1 MYYSS
6 GGEFNSSG
14 EDNNTDD
21 EREDSDMEVDS
32 VGACSCS
39 DVNELQSDDDS
50 VDADDLFTVY
60 VGVEEADPV
69 CVKIQDLLRRGK
81 LSRERIFYKYLN
93 DVLEIMYNPFHE
105 YDQEVVEFF
114 NTITYLGGKRTTC
127 FIRGPMNLGD
137 GRNSPV
143 SLTDKKMNLGGPS
156 ESVCA
161 KHQAGYTPESGVIKP
176 LSLGH
181 MELLRNSQAKSLIET
196 PKLNV
201 IPCALANDGTALKP
215 AIEFDSRLKENI
227 GLKTP
232 VDIHYAKENP
242 SPFPDYLKD
251 NIVTEAIVSSLTSL
265 DNFCSLP
272 VAVDYCTQSGKTG
285 QAMADLFREH
295 IKTLQTCESCQ
306 RQAPHRRHI
315 ISSDTVN
322 CNSFCEECFV
332 SKSVCDA
339 CKVSG
344 QVSHL
349 PSLRFCDAC
358 RDKDAVCFRRVVA
371 IVCSDC
377 ESGNKSAFETLKE
390 KLEADTEDPELAFL
404 SILPDCPHVG
414 KSMKVA
420 FSNWWLRCKGERIN
434 LALVRTLRNRSNK
447 ETKDTFRKLIPKN
460 DHVKNKDRQDP
471 TSVLTLS
478 STELTSELKSVGYVC
493 HTIIPELDKYSAN
506 NQVGMFPSPISVA
519 IPSYGWIKQN
529 KKTNKLY
536 LTRVTLNSEITDK
549 PVALGFQIELVGGLR
564 GRQILNHCA
573 IPAPL
578 SLFIAFLSYDVK
590 TALSTLY
597 KARLHSPVDKITAI
611 GKKLKARDIHSADGI
626 IFLTS
631 DGGLIKAI
639 PFADWAINILS
650 KPKMKKDDFINLA
663 NQFQLSST
671 GTVAQIKERLNLYS
685 SSLRSKYRQN
695 NVKLDEI
702 HFWDSER
709 QPSFETM
716 VCPDAELIYAARKDV
731 QEIVSFQ
738 VQNDGVGLRGVHM
751 QEIIKYGHSWQK
763 IFSMCLCK
771 GNHFLSHCEGISK
784 VSLQT
789 AECNTV
795 VQLNYEPLHVD

>member
-1 MYYSS
+1 
-6 GGEFNSSG
+6 
-14 EDNNTDD
+14 
-21 EREDSDMEVDS
+21 
-32 VGACSCS
+32 
-39 DVNELQSDDDS
+39 
-50 VDADDLFTVY
+50 
-60 VGVEEADPV
+60 
-69 CVKIQDLLRRGK
+69 
-81 LSRERIFYKYLN
+81 
-93 DVLEIMYNPFHE
+93 
-105 YDQEVVEFF
+105 
-114 NTITYLGGKRTTC
+114 
-127 FIRGPMNLGD
+127 MNLGD
-137 GRNSPV
+137 GRNSHV
-143 SLTDKKMNLGGPS
+143 SLTNKKMNLRGPS

-161 KHQAGYTPESGVIKP
+161 KHQAGYMPESGVITP

-181 MELLRNSQAKSLIET
+181 MELLRNSQAKLLIET

-201 IPCALANDGTALKP
+201 IPCVLANDGTALKP

-227 GLKTP
+227 ALKTP
-232 VDIHYAKENP
+232 VDIRYAKENP
-242 SPFPDYLKD
+242 SPSPDYLKA

-272 VAVDYCTQSGKTG
+272 AAVDYCTQSGKTG

-315 ISSDTVN
+315 ISSHTMN

-349 PSLRFCDAC
+349 PSLCFCDAY
-358 RDKDAVCFRRVVA
+358 RNKGAVCFRRVVA
-371 IVCSDC
+371 IICSDC
-377 ESGNKSAFETLKE
+377 ESGNKSAFETLQE
-390 KLEADTEDPELAFL
+390 KLEADTEDPELALL
-404 SILPDCPHVG
+404 SILPDCSHVG
-414 KSMKVA
+414 KRIKA
-420 FSNWWLRCKGERIN
+420 PFSNWWLRCKGERIN

-447 ETKDTFRKLIPKN
+447 ETKNTFRKLIPKN

-478 STELTSELKSVGYVC
+478 STELSSELKSVGYVC
-493 HTIIPELDKYSAN
+493 HTIIPDLDKYSAD
-506 NQVGMFPSPISVA
+506 NQVGMFPLPISVA
-519 IPSYGWIKQN
+519 IPSYGWI
-529 KKTNKLY
+529 
-536 LTRVTLNSEITDK
+536 
-549 PVALGFQIELVGGLR
+549 
-564 GRQILNHCA
+564 
-573 IPAPL
+573 
-578 SLFIAFLSYDVK
+578 AFLSYDVK
-590 TALSTLY
+590 TSLSTLY
-597 KARLHSPVDKITAI
+597 EARLHSLVDKITAI
-611 GKKLKARDIHSADGI
+611 GKKLKARDIRGADGI

-631 DGGLIKAI
+631 EGGPIKAI

-663 NQFQLSST
+663 NQFQVSST

-702 HFWDSER
+702 HIWDSER

-716 VCPDAELIYAARKDV
+716 VCTDAELIYAARKDV

-738 VQNDGVGLRGVHM
+738 VQKDGISLKGVNM

-771 GNHFLSHCEGISK
+771 GELFLSHCEGISK

-789 AECNTV
+789 AECNTLVQVNNEPCMLTRFGSEILFSNQKRASVWKTKTNGEVGVFAGCEREEGSVDGKVNDCRFQQPMGLCTESESVIYICDAQTNSIKICTKMV
-795 VQLNYEPLHVD
+795 VC

>member
-1 MYYSS
+1 
-6 GGEFNSSG
+6 
-14 EDNNTDD
+14 
-21 EREDSDMEVDS
+21 
-32 VGACSCS
+32 
-39 DVNELQSDDDS
+39 
-50 VDADDLFTVY
+50 
-60 VGVEEADPV
+60 
-69 CVKIQDLLRRGK
+69 
-81 LSRERIFYKYLN
+81 
-93 DVLEIMYNPFHE
+93 
-105 YDQEVVEFF
+105 
-114 NTITYLGGKRTTC
+114 
-127 FIRGPMNLGD
+127 
-137 GRNSPV
+137 
-143 SLTDKKMNLGGPS
+143 
-156 ESVCA
+156 
-161 KHQAGYTPESGVIKP
+161 
-176 LSLGH
+176 

-242 SPFPDYLKD
+242 SPSPDYLKD
-251 NIVTEAIVSSLTSL
+251 NTVTEAIVSSLTSL

-285 QAMADLFREH
+285 QAMVDLFREH
-295 IKTLQTCESCQ
+295 IKTLQTWESCQ
-306 RQAPHRRHI
+306 RQATHRRHI
-315 ISSDTVN
+315 ISSHTMN
-322 CNSFCEECFV
+322 CNSFCKECFV
-332 SKSVCDA
+332 SKTVCDA

-371 IVCSDC
+371 ILCSDC

-404 SILPDCPHVG
+404 SVLPDCPHVG
-414 KSMKVA
+414 KSMKAA

-434 LALVRTLRNRSNK
+434 LALVRTLRNHSNK

-493 HTIIPELDKYSAN
+493 HTIIPELDKYSAD

-519 IPSYGWIKQN
+519 IPSYGWI
-529 KKTNKLY
+529 
-536 LTRVTLNSEITDK
+536 
-549 PVALGFQIELVGGLR
+549 
-564 GRQILNHCA
+564 
-573 IPAPL
+573 
-578 SLFIAFLSYDVK
+578 AFLFYDVK
-590 TALSTLY
+590 TSLSTLY

-631 DGGLIKAI
+631 DGGPIIAI

-685 SSLRSKYRQN
+685 SSLRAEYRQN
-695 NVKLDEI
+695 NVKRDEI

-716 VCPDAELIYAARKDV
+716 VCADAELIYAARKDV

-738 VQNDGVGLRGVHM
+738 VQKDGVGLRGVNM
-751 QEIIKYGHSWQK
+751 QEIIKYGHSWQR

-771 GNHFLSHCEGISK
+771 GNLFLSHCEGISK
-784 VSLQT
+784 TSFQT
-789 AECNTV
+789 V
-795 VQLNYEPLHVD
+795 